1 MRNRTFI
8 SVLFLVLVSCQ
19 SLETKTPADSLASLG
34 AIAKVSLGDSRDTA
48 IAKAGAPGS
57 TSHEKYPGSEYETL
71 EYSKPNG
78 LPMGYLT
85 IDPLSKRVVAKSFW
99 ISDSQPE
106 HDISYTLKRLGS
118 KGEFE
123 EFRACDKH
131 FEGKFKVDRKAGLF
145 IGIQFNEV
153 AYLSWSD
160 PRLTEL
166 RIEDFRRQCPEMQK
180 Q

>member
-1 MRNRTFI
+1 
-8 SVLFLVLVSCQ
+8 
-19 SLETKTPADSLASLG
+19 
-34 AIAKVSLGDSRDTA
+34 
-48 IAKAGAPGS
+48 
-57 TSHEKYPGSEYETL
+57 
-71 EYSKPNG
+71 
-78 LPMGYLT
+78 MGYLT
-85 IDPLSKRVVAKSFW
+85 VDPLTKRVVAESFW

-106 HDISYTLKRLGS
+106 HDISYVLHRFGS

-166 RIEDFRRQCPEMQK
+166 RAEDFRRKCPEMQK
-180 Q
+180 